1 MKQGNVVV
9 LVCGAGPTGLMAA
22 CQLALRNIPF
32 RIIDKSAAATTQSR
46 ALVIHTRTLEIF
58 KQMSIVDKILGLG
71 EICRGVTWVFNGK
84 ETAHIKIAGDNLTE
98 FPYVFCL
105 EQSKTEEALIQFL
118 KERGHVV
125 ERQVELV
132 DYTKTDP
139 GITAQLK
146 NADGSIETITADYL
160 IGADGTHS
168 VVREKMHLNL
178 DGSTYLQT
186 LFVIDCQVKANIRP
200 NEIYLMMSKMGL
212 IGLFPMIQSH
222 VNEQPGCHR
231 YRVLGVLPA
240 ADKDKAVTFEE
251 IQKNFA
257 ERIAMPGEIFDAA
270 WISTYHAHHRC
281 AKAFREGRCFIM
293 GDAAHI
299 HSPVG
304 GQGMNT
310 GLQDAY
316 NLVWKLALVIQGK
329 AKDALLDTFNTER
342 MAVAEKLVQST
353 DKVFSMVASESRF
366 MKNFRLHILP
376 WILHLMNPIVNHVK
390 FIAEKIFSII
400 SQIGI
405 QYPGS
410 ALSQQA
416 SYGSFSRGAPVP
428 GDRVPFVLYQENGQQ
443 KNIQNLLQGVGF
455 HCVIFCKKNNDT
467 KKSLLSYLQ
476 QKEIIQVHDVAY
488 HAGTKLLYRAFGIH
502 ESGYY
507 LVRPDMYIACR
518 STSLESTFLETYVST
533 FLKKCK

>member
-1 MKQGNVVV
+1 MTQTPASV
-9 LVCGAGPTGLMAA
+9 LICGAGPTGLMTA
-22 CQLALRNIPF
+22 CQLALRDIPF
-32 RIIDKSAAATTQSR
+32 RIIDKSASATTQSR
-46 ALVIHTRTLEIF
+46 ALVIHARTLEIF
-58 KQMSIVDKILGLG
+58 KQMGVAEKILELG

-84 ETAHIKIAGDNLTE
+84 ETAHIKIVGDNLTE

-105 EQSKTEEALIQFL
+105 EQSKTEETLINFL
-118 KERGHVV
+118 KERGHEV

-132 DYTKTDP
+132 DYTKTNR
-139 GITAQLK
+139 GVTAQLK
-146 NADGSIETITADYL
+146 KSDGSIETMNADYL
-160 IGADGTHS
+160 IGADGAHS
-168 VVREKMHLNL
+168 IVRERMHLNL

-200 NEIYLMMSKMGL
+200 NEIYLIMSEVGL

-222 VNEQPGCHR
+222 ANEQPGCSR

-240 ADKDKAVTFEE
+240 ADKDKVVTFED
-251 IQKNFA
+251 IQKNFS

-270 WISTYHAHHRC
+270 WISTYHAHHRH
-281 AKAFREGRCFIM
+281 AKTFREDCCFII

-329 AKDALLDTFNTER
+329 ANDVLLDTFNTER
-342 MAVAEKLVQST
+342 MAVAEKLVKST
-353 DKVFSMVASESRF
+353 DKVFYMVASESVW
-366 MKNFRLHILP
+366 MKNFRLHVLPQILCLVNF
-376 WILHLMNPIVNHVK
+376 IINHVTY
-390 FIAEKIFSII
+390 FAQKIFSII

-405 QYPGS
+405 KYPDS
-410 ALSQQA
+410 TLSKNV
-416 SYGSFSRGAPVP
+416 SYGNFCKNTPAP
-428 GDRVPFVLYQENGQQ
+428 GDRFPFVFYQENSQQ

-455 HCVIFCKKNNDT
+455 HCVIFSKKNDDT
-467 KKSLLSYLQ
+467 KKSLLTYLQ
-476 QKEIIQVHDVAY
+476 QKENFIQVHEIAY
-488 HAGTKLLYRAFGIH
+488 HAGTESLYRMFDMH

-507 LVRPDMYIACR
+507 LIRPDMYIACR
-518 STSLESTFLETYVST
+518 VST
-533 FLKKCK
+533 LKVEPLKTYLSVFLKK